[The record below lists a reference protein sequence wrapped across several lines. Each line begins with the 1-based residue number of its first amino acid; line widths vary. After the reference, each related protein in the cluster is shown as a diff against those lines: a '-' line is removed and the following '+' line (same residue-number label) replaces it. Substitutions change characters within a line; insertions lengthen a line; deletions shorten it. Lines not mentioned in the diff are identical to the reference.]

1 MEDNNKIL
9 YDSLGGKQVAARRV
23 HKTTSHTIRNG
34 FNYVSSN
41 NQPDEW
47 MISQPPKMGMDVS
60 HSQQQ
65 IVDNRYQAHH

>member
-41 NQPDEW
+41 NQPDE
-47 MISQPPKMGMDVS
+47 
-60 HSQQQ
+60 
-65 IVDNRYQAHH
+65 